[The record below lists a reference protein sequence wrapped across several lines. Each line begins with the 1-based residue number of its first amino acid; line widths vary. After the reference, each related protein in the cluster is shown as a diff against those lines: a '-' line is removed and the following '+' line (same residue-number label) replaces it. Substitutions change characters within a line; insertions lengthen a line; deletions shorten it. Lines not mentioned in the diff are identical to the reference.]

1 MVLVPEP
8 KLLDRADAYKT
19 ATTDQNG
26 RFTLSSIEPA
36 EYELFAWQVVEQGAY
51 MDADFLRPIED
62 RGQSISIHE
71 GSRESVQLGLI
82 P

>member
-1 MVLVPEP
+1 
-8 KLLDRADAYKT
+8 
-19 ATTDQNG
+19 
-26 RFTLSSIEPA
+26 
-36 EYELFAWQVVEQGAY
+36 